1 MLLAIYSSVALLG
14 YLVIWGPM
22 EADHYDFLAVF
33 NESVLCV
40 SCYLMFL
47 FTDYV
52 TTPEDRYTFG
62 NLFLYILYID
72 LAING
77 IMLVFEISRMI
88 FRNCKRFWAHRRLK
102 KLREIE
108 KKEK

>member
-1 MLLAIYSSVALLG
+1 
-14 YLVIWGPM
+14 
-22 EADHYDFLAVF
+22 
-33 NESVLCV
+33 
-40 SCYLMFL
+40 
-47 FTDYV
+47 V

-88 FRNCKRFWAHRRLK
+88 FRNCKRFWVHRRLK

-108 KKEK
+108 KREK